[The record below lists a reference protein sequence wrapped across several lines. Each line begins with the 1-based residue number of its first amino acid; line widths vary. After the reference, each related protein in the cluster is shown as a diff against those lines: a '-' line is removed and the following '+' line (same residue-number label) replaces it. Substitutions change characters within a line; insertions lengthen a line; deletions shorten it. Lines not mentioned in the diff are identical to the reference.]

1 MVTKGEIGRREK
13 LGGWDKYLHPTI
25 YKTDN

>member
-13 LGGWDKYLHPTI
+13 LGGWGQYLHPTI